1 MKLFL
6 TSTGLENKDISS
18 HFETSFLPE
27 ETKDLSFLVVSIQ
40 DSEQDAF
47 YLKKTLS
54 EIKNIGAQDIDVFK
68 LGSEKFI
75 SKKDYDVVYVCG
87 GNTFDYLDRLRKTGL
102 DKFIIDFSKK
112 EDAVYVGVSAGSI
125 IAGPSI
131 EIAGWGS
138 EGDEN
143 NIKLPD
149 LQGLGLTNFVIYP
162 HYEDRLKKELDEFKK
177 KVNYPFI
184 ELKDDQAVII
194 NYSNIGNLKDV
205 LNINYINKNE

>member
-1 MKLFL
+1 MKLLL

-18 HFETSFLPE
+18 HFETSFLPKE
-27 ETKDLSFLVVSIQ
+27 AKDLSFLVVSIQ

-47 YLKKTLS
+47 YLEKTLS
-54 EIKNIGAQDIDVFK
+54 EIKNTGAQDIDVFK

-87 GNTFDYLDRLRKTGL
+87 GNTFDYLDRIRKTEL

-125 IAGPSI
+125 IAGTSI

-138 EGDEN
+138 EGDTN
-143 NIKLPD
+143 NIKLLD

-162 HYEDRLKKELDEFKK
+162 HYEDRLKEELDEFKK
-177 KVNYPFI
+177 KVNYPVI